1 MAPFGKPLGQVALA
15 EARRNWPFVV
25 GFAVTFGLVLRL
37 SASLP
42 AEDRNKSPF
51 INVNAHRGP
60 LIPSGMALWPHSP
73 SGILKHRTFSLGI
86 WLPSWNVAS
95 RGCGV
100 CTRAPPKQ
108 HVP

>member
-42 AEDRNKSPF
+42 GERADRAAPRVSPVAGYGSRLRRRCRRRALPLVLTRDSRRRGGGSPAEDRNKSPF
-51 INVNAHRGP
+51 INVNAHR
-60 LIPSGMALWPHSP
+60 
-73 SGILKHRTFSLGI
+73 
-86 WLPSWNVAS
+86 
-95 RGCGV
+95 
-100 CTRAPPKQ
+100 
-108 HVP
+108 